1 MFPLIVQ
8 IIIIAQMLSTGG
20 ESYQAMPSVLDT
32 DSMTILGAYNL
43 YMILLLAAGNPSTN
57 TDSL

>member
-1 MFPLIVQ
+1 
-8 IIIIAQMLSTGG
+8 MLSTGG

>member
-1 MFPLIVQ
+1 
-8 IIIIAQMLSTGG
+8 MLSTGG

-32 DSMTILGAYNL
+32 DSMTILGAYSL
-43 YMILLLAAGNPSTN
+43 YKILLLAAGNPSTN